1 MTTPEALATVAKA
14 RYVSL
19 TTFRKNGDPVSTAMW
34 IAPDTDGTLVISTHS
49 QSWKVKRLKNDPRVE
64 VRPSSAGGAV
74 KPDALVVSG
83 TAELIFGE
91 SKRDHFVAAL
101 RRKYGLQQRLL
112 AWVES
117 LRGSRA
123 TDRVILRITPN

>member
-1 MTTPEALATVAKA
+1 MTTPEALTTVAKA

-34 IAPDTDGTLVISTHS
+34 IAPDADGTLIISTHS
-49 QSWKVKRLKNDPRVE
+49 ESWKVKRLKNDPRVE
-64 VRPSSAGGAV
+64 VRPSSAAGAV
-74 KPDALVVSG
+74 KPDAPVVSG
-83 TAELIFGE
+83 TAELIFDE